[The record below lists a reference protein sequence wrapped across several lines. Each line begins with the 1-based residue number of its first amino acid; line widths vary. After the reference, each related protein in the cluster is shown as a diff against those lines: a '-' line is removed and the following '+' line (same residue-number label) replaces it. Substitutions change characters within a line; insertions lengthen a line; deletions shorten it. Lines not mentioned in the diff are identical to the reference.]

1 MVTSE
6 QITVE
11 ATEQIT
17 RRQRS
22 LDREKRRIVAEP
34 SEAGD
39 QPEFLYP
46 ADESL
51 HPQIRRE
58 GLSYLLGTV
67 VRHNSRHFSSRR
79 QFHELCRACAFLIC
93 VVEHHAVY
101 APEHVLKAKVEFRVG
116 F

>member
-17 RRQRS
+17 RRRRS
-22 LDREKRRIVAEP
+22 LERSDESLQRLQRLVTSP
-34 SEAGD
+34 S
-39 QPEFLYP
+39 FCTP

-93 VVEHHAVY
+93 VVEHHAIY